1 MKNIR
6 NISMLIIAIILLQFV
21 VIGIIVGTAKVQDV
35 TLATDDVVECNE
47 GWRITTED
55 EKQLKYRQFRTM
67 ENQKLMR

>member
-35 TLATDDVVECNE
+35 TLATDDVV
-47 GWRITTED
+47 GRH
-55 EKQLKYRQFRTM
+55 F
-67 ENQKLMR
+67 